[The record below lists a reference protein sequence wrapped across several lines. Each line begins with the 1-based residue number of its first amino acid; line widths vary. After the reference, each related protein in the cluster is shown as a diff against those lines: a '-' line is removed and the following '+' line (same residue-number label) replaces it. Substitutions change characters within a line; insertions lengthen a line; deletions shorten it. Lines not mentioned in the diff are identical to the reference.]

1 MNLLTT
7 TINSRFVNKH
17 STRIA
22 WFLALLIFAIVVL
35 SIIWTTWSQ
44 KKIKASNYQPQTINI
59 ISKNTQPAYRVND
72 IVSANLFGNPAP
84 TVVKQTIAPK
94 TTLDLTL
101 VGVLWSSDNNLGRAI
116 IMAGKKASELY
127 SLGEDIKGASASIE
141 EIRSTEVILNRN
153 GALESLPLLEKQT
166 NGNRPILTFENDI
179 ESDEAILSNIRS
191 NTDNRAAN
199 PQATVIS
206 SNQTENTAP
215 TNNRRVRQPNFP
227 GLDRALEKMNDL

>member
-1 MNLLTT
+1 ME
-7 TINSRFVNKH
+7 SEK
-17 STRIA
+17 
-22 WFLALLIFAIVVL
+22 
-35 SIIWTTWSQ
+35 
-44 KKIKASNYQPQTINI
+44 INI
-59 ISKNTQPAYRVND
+59 ISKNTHPAYRVND